1 MEGLVAP
8 SKLYAALASGRP
20 IAVICEQHSYLRTMV
35 TDAHCGEAFNN
46 GDAEALADF
55 IRRLAADRQLAKQ
68 MGQAARHYLQSHFTP
83 DLIAKQY
90 SKLLSEAVPSKFE
103 PSSSRKVRKVTN
115 KSIAV
120 RKEI

>member
-1 MEGLVAP
+1 
-8 SKLYAALASGRP
+8 
-20 IAVICEQHSYLRTMV
+20 MV

-68 MGQAARHYLQSHFTP
+68 MGQAARQYLQSHFTP

-90 SKLLSEAVPSKFE
+90 SKLLSEAVPSNLNHPPLGRLE
-103 PSSSRKVRKVTN
+103 RSRINLLPSAK
-115 KSIAV
+115 KSEA
-120 RKEI
+120 